1 MYIYMRCCEYIEDSY
16 VASYCYKANC
26 CCYKHVIF
34 GSVCGQLGVR
44 IAIVTASWLLVELLY
59 ICSTIFTKY
68 SVGLGHE
75 FGDCFLH
82 CCDSCVC
89 FKVRIVC
96 SYVHTVNDKKMV
108 GLKFGE
114 SPNKSVCQKKVLAS
128 LSRITSMYMDIRLI
142 CTIGKKVWQKQQN
155 SPPNSSNFNP
165 SNIFIVYIRYVTRF
179 VTGVYLTRDLSP

>member
-1 MYIYMRCCEYIEDSY
+1 MKMPYMYIYMRCCEYIEDSY
-16 VASYCYKANC
+16 VASYCYKINC

-34 GSVCGQLGVR
+34 GSVYGQLEVG

-68 SVGLGHE
+68 SIDLGHE

-89 FKVRIVC
+89 FKVCIVC
-96 SYVHTVNDKKMV
+96 SYVHTINDKKLA
-108 GLKFGE
+108 GLKFA
-114 SPNKSVCQKKVLAS
+114 NKSACWKKVLANS
-128 LSRITSMYMDIRLI
+128 FRIASMYIWCVQLA
-142 CTIGKKVWQKQQN
+142 KNVWQKQHN
-155 SPPNSSNFNP
+155 SPNSSNFNP

-179 VTGVYLTRDLSP
+179 VKEVYLTRDLSP